1 MRCVHWSNS
10 DRRFGFAWAFGL
22 SAAYVAVAVASGQP
36 KACSPEAGPCDVP
49 HQMPGCDDTC
59 GDEACL
65 GCCEAVCAVNP
76 ACCSLQWDALCVQLA
91 SKLCVPKEAC
101 GVPGTGDC
109 FSANGDPFCDDTCGG
124 PACPGCCD
132 AVCAVDP
139 FCCDEEWDA
148 ICADEAADLCVCAP
162 GDAPPNDDCA
172 NAIPVSDG
180 VFPYTTLCASHDGP
194 SQPVPF
200 DCDDKVGPA
209 PGVGLEVWFDYTAT
223 FSGLVRVHTCS
234 QADYD
239 TELAVYN
246 GCACPAADADIIDCN
261 NDSPNCAGM
270 GSEVVFEAIQGNCY
284 KIAVGGL
291 YGASGSG
298 TVTIEPV
305 GKPPIGACCL
315 LDGSCA
321 DATTPAECTGLG
333 GTFQGDETDCANVDC
348 TPPKGA
354 NFFLDPVAFEAA
366 VIAAGKT
373 SKATWNFKPN
383 NLPPASVVAIDDP
396 QNINTH
402 TADPDD
408 PWTDAGGDDLWPPEL
423 DNVSF
428 QSNDGPNPQPPG
440 PNPGGVDGL
449 AFATDGFL
457 GLPNNALLANTFV
470 DSFDILSGPPAGD
483 NHTAM
488 ALEIITASSGGG
500 GIFVTV
506 HDMNEEPVGKID
518 IDVASEEQA
527 FLGIVMEDGLSIGR
541 VNLYDPTDGAE
552 GISVITVYLSG
563 GPACPWD
570 LNGSGG
576 VGILDLLALLAAWGP
591 CEAPCPPDFDGGG
604 TVDIFDLLTL
614 IANWGPCP

>member
-1 MRCVHWSNS
+1 MRCFHWSNS

-59 GDEACL
+59 GDDPCL

-76 ACCSLQWDALCVQLA
+76 LCCSLNWDALCVQLA

-109 FSANGDPFCDDTCGG
+109 FSANGSPFCDDTCGG
-124 PACPGCCD
+124 QDCAGCCLTVCGVDPYCCNVDWDGFCVDEAEDFCTCEPDQIPANDNCED
-132 AVCAVDP
+132 ATAIAEGVFEFTTVCA
-139 FCCDEEWDA
+139 
-148 ICADEAADLCVCAP
+148 
-162 GDAPPNDDCA
+162 
-172 NAIPVSDG
+172 
-180 VFPYTTLCASHDGP
+180 THDGTDP
-194 SQPVPF
+194 EE
-200 DCDDKVGPA
+200 GPCWDGFTGIGA
-209 PGVGLEVWFDYTAT
+209 DVWFNYTASFT
-223 FSGLVRVHTCS
+223 GPVRVHTCG
-234 QADYD
+234 QADFAAK
-239 TELAVYN
+239 LAVYA
-246 GCACPAADADIIDCN
+246 GCECPLTKEMLIECNDGGCPAD
-261 NDSPNCAGM
+261 
-270 GSEVVFEAIQGNCY
+270 GSEVIFDAVEGDCY
-284 KIAVGGL
+284 TIRLGGGYL
-291 YGASGSG
+291 DPAGSG
-298 TVTIEPV
+298 TVTIEPT
-305 GKPPIGACCL
+305 GPPPTGACCF
-315 LDGSCA
+315 LDGSCM

-354 NFFLDPVAFEAA
+354 NFFLDPAAFEAA
-366 VIAAGKT
+366 VSAAGKI

-402 TADPDD
+402 SADPDD

-457 GLPNNALLANTFV
+457 GLPTNALLANTFV

-518 IDVASEEQA
+518 IDVASEEKA

-570 LNGSGG
+570 LNGSGD

-614 IANWGPCP
+614 IANWGACP